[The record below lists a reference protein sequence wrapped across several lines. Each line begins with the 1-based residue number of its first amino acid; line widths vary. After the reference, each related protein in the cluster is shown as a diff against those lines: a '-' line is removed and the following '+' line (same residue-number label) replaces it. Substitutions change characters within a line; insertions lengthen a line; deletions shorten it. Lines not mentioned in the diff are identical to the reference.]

1 VRRLNSLSKENIA
14 KIMDAYQKF
23 ADLEGFSKHIETED
37 TVNNDYN
44 LNVTLYVMPIEKAEK
59 IDLAKELSELKELE
73 KERQETTN
81 KLEKY
86 VSDIAQAI
94 GEQK

>member
-1 VRRLNSLSKENIA
+1 MTRIVES
-14 KIMDAYQKF
+14 YQKF
-23 ADLEGFSKHIETED
+23 GSAEGFSKPID
-37 TVNNDYN
+37 MKDIVDNDYN
-44 LNVTLYVMPIEKAEK
+44 LNVTLYVMSIEKAEE

-86 VSDIAQAI
+86 VSDITQAI